1 MTNEK
6 SILKKYEKYTQKD
19 SYAEKFISSLIRND
33 DERLNYI
40 ETAYKIL
47 SHCSM
52 GLIFEFTNDI
62 HLESLTNALVNN
74 SDFAKHVDAAN
85 TTKEYLE
92 LKIPDDKTIEYYVSD
107 GINNEIQMM
116 ENRKKQDYV
125 WKEG

>member
-74 SDFAKHVDAAN
+74 SDFAKQVDEAN

-116 ENRKKQDYV
+116 ENR
-125 WKEG
+125 